1 MVRSYFIKIFPLI
14 LFSILQQQVCAN
26 PRLNSLSSTQAQQWV
41 DSVMNSLTLRE
52 RIAQLFMVAA
62 YSNRDQ
68 KHVDEI
74 AQLVREEKIG
84 GLCFFQGGPI
94 RQANLTN
101 RYQKLAK
108 VPLLISMDAEW
119 GLGMRL
125 DSTIAFPRQM
135 SLGAVEDT
143 RLVYLMGADIAQQ
156 LRRMGVHINFAPVID
171 VNNNALNPVINTRA
185 FGEDKEAVTQK
196 GIAYMLGLQ
205 DNGILACAKHFPG
218 HGDTESDSHYELPK
232 LNHSI
237 ERLDSIELYPFR
249 KLIENGV
256 SGVMVAHLEI
266 PSLEPKS
273 KVASS
278 ISTNIVTNLLINSL
292 GFNGL
297 IYTDALNMKG
307 VSELYKPVELNYL
320 SLVAGNDILLFPS
333 EVKASINRIEGE
345 VKKGRFPEEEINRRC
360 RKIIE
365 AKYRVGLNAYKPVKT
380 KNLVS
385 DLNKPSS
392 ELLIRQITE
401 QAITVVNNAE
411 ALPIQRLDTLK
422 IAYVEVGY
430 DKGNAF
436 REQMELYAPIVT
448 YSINTDDAESDF
460 FFLREQLSYYNLI
473 IVGLHTLNSRPS
485 RDYGVTQ
492 NLANFLSDIC
502 SSKKTIVSVFG
513 SPYALSKM
521 TNLSSIKGLIVAYDN
536 STITQSLTAQVVFG
550 GTGSSGMLPVSATPI
565 YGLGKGMETGKQI
578 RLKYTQPEELHI
590 SSTFLQKIDSI
601 AIDAIMKQ
609 ATPGMQIIAARK
621 GVVFYNKSFG
631 NTTYTNTDF
640 PVDPKTIYDVA
651 SLTKIA
657 ATLPSAMYLY
667 SKGRLNLD
675 SPLCDFITFPDTC
688 NKRTITIRDI
698 LLHQAGLEA
707 WIPFY
712 QKTIE
717 NYFPGQPLYSTS
729 FSANFPFQLAP
740 NKFLNRNS
748 GPSSRYFGSEL
759 KHSASYQVAKNIYAE
774 RSLKDSV
781 FKWIMQSKLAKQGSY
796 KYSDLGFMLLYRALD
811 NSLQSGMEQWL
822 SDSLYIKMGM
832 NYTGFNPLK
841 KFEEDRIAPTEND
854 VVFRKQVVHGFVHD
868 PAAALL
874 GGVSGHA
881 GLFSTAND
889 MAKLMQM
896 YLNKGTYGGE
906 EFLPASA
913 IDLFTSCISCKTG
926 NRRGLGFDKPEPNP
940 TKPSPVSREASS
952 LSFGHSGFTGIFAWA
967 DPANDLVYI
976 FVSNRVYPDAENKT
990 LNSLDVRTKIHDV
1003 LYKAIKQSEQLD

>member
-1 MVRSYFIKIFPLI
+1 MIRSYFIKIFPI
-14 LFSILQQQVCAN
+14 IIFSILQFQVTAN

-68 KHVDEI
+68 KHTDEI
-74 AQLVREEKIG
+74 AQLIREEKIG

-101 RYQKLAK
+101 RYQKLSK

-125 DSTIAFPRQM
+125 DSTVAFPRQM
-135 SLGAVEDT
+135 SLGAVDDS

-156 LRRMGVHINFAPVID
+156 LRRLGVHINFAPVVD
-171 VNNNALNPVINTRA
+171 VNNNARNPVINTRA
-185 FGEDKEAVTQK
+185 FGEDRESVTQK

-218 HGDTESDSHYELPK
+218 HGDTDSDSHYELPK
-232 LNHSI
+232 LNHSLQ
-237 ERLDSIELYPFR
+237 RLDSIELYPFR
-249 KLIENGV
+249 KLIESGV

-278 ISTNIVTNLLINSL
+278 ISSNVVSELLIKRL
-292 GFNGL
+292 GFSGL

-320 SLVAGNDILLFPS
+320 SLLAGNDILLFPS
-333 EVKASINRIEGE
+333 EVKASINRIETE
-345 VKKGRFPEEEINRRC
+345 IKKGRFPEEEINRRC

-365 AKYRVGLNAYKPVKT
+365 AKYRVGLNEFKPVKI

-401 QAITVVNNAE
+401 QAITVVNNSE

-430 DKGNAF
+430 DKGNVF

-460 FFLREQLSYYNLI
+460 SFLREQLSYYNLI

-492 NLANFLSDIC
+492 NLASFLSDL
-502 SSKKTIVSVFG
+502 SSAKKVIVSVFG

-521 TNLSSIKGLIVAYDN
+521 KNLSSISGLIVSYDN
-536 STITQSLTAQVVFG
+536 ATTTQNLTAQVIFG
-550 GTGSSGMLPVSATPI
+550 GTTATGLLPVSATSGYEI
-565 YGLGKGMETGKQI
+565 GKSIDTGKPI

-590 SSTFLQKIDSI
+590 SSAFLQKIDSI
-601 AIDAIMKQ
+601 AIDAIKRQ

-631 NTTYTNTDF
+631 STTYTNSDF
-640 PVDPKTIYDVA
+640 PVDPKILYDVA

-657 ATLPSAMYLY
+657 ATLPSVMHLY
-667 SKGRLNLD
+667 SKGKLKID
-675 SPLCDFITFPDTC
+675 SPLSNYITFPDTC
-688 NKRTITIRDI
+688 SKRNIIVRDI

-712 QKTIE
+712 QKTLE
-717 NYFPGQPLYSTS
+717 CYFPNQPLYSTS
-729 FSANFPFQLAP
+729 FSPNYPYQLTP

-748 GPSSRYFGSEL
+748 GPSSKYFKSEL
-759 KHSASYQVAKNIYAE
+759 NNTVSFRVANNIFADIG
-774 RSLKDSV
+774 LKDSV
-781 FKWIMQSKLAKQGSY
+781 FKWIMQSKLAKPGSY
-796 KYSDLGFMLLYRALD
+796 KYSDLGFILLHRAID
-811 NSLQSGMEQWL
+811 NTLQGGMERWL
-822 SDSLYIKMGM
+822 ADSLYKKLGM
-832 NYTGFNPLK
+832 NYTGFNPLNR
-841 KFEEDRIAPTEND
+841 FDEDRIAPTEND
-854 VVFRKQVVHGFVHD
+854 IVFRKQVIQGFVHD
-868 PAAALL
+868 PAAAML

-889 MAKLMQM
+889 LAKLMQM
-896 YLNKGTYGGE
+896 YLNKGTYGGI
-906 EFLPASA
+906 EFLPAST

-952 LSFGHSGFTGIFAWA
+952 LSFGHSGFTGVFAWA
-967 DPANDLVYI
+967 DPANELVYI
-976 FVSNRVYPDAENKT
+976 FVSNRVYPDAENKA
-990 LNSLDVRTKIHDV
+990 LNTLDVRTKIHDI
-1003 LYKAIKQSEQLD
+1003 LYKAIKQSEQLN